1 MRHLEAM
8 LGLFTDD
15 AVLIVGS
22 AVYVGRGEANTS
34 TCVAG
39 SLTICDFFQNHA
51 GSFVLGRN
59 WVALTSLART
69 HFDVHGKS
77 ANVYFECHYFD
88 VATGAKMSD
97 VSYGLAGQP
106 ATGQARK
113 VRGQWLLSFAEVGSP
128 ALSSGY

>member
-34 TCVAG
+34 T
-39 SLTICDFFQNHA
+39 
-51 GSFVLGRN
+51 
-59 WVALTSLART
+59 ART